1 MYRCAL
7 LLDHVSIVIIFS
19 DTSFGDKFIL
29 LFVALFYRDNN
40 RIQKQLFL
48 NDMLFGCSK
57 NPEEFS
63 FNHLQKFLVWF
74 HSLA

>member
-19 DTSFGDKFIL
+19 DTSFGDKFVL

-57 NPEEFS
+57 NPEGFS